1 MIRHKAVGVLGALA
15 LLPLAGCSSGDDKAY
30 SVPDK
35 LCGVPAKPEL
45 TKELLPGGDKLKVVK
60 PQAPG
65 EVPRPYCAVVV
76 DGDIELS
83 IEGRWQ
89 PAGTTAEQAAE
100 QSHSFNLRPAD
111 GGRFALWDDEA
122 FTVIDCRNTK
132 YKSERFSIRA
142 ELVHADGDMSKKLQR
157 FLGPF
162 SESYRKTLPCE
173 S

>member
-15 LLPLAGCSSGDDKAY
+15 LLTLAGCSSGDDKAY
-30 SVPDK
+30 TVPDQ
-35 LCGVPAKPEL
+35 LCGVPAKQEL
-45 TKELLPGGDKLKVVK
+45 TKELLPGGDKLRVVK
-60 PQAPG
+60 SQTAGPAPDQ
-65 EVPRPYCAVVV
+65 YCTVHV
-76 DGDIELS
+76 DSDIELVV
-83 IEGRWQ
+83 EGMWQ

-100 QSHSFNLRPAD
+100 KSHSFNLRPAD

-122 FTVIDCRNTK
+122 FTVVDCKNTK
-132 YKSERFSIRA
+132 YKSERFSIEAR
-142 ELVHADGDMSKKLQR
+142 LIHSDGDMSKKLQR